1 MNEPLRLK
9 KRHEKLCNGTRPWNT
24 SSPLPPPASAPL
36 KSPNLFVLTCIIPKR
51 RCSRWLHFLK
61 FVCQNERIGSL
72 GGVGGG
78 RRQVHPSGSAN
89 ASERRVCE
97 MASDLITTVYCAFY
111 FTKNNQFIC
120 KTNQILT
127 KNVVCIIAIR
137 FTQLH
142 LCTSFQFIFLEF
154 IIHKILTNF
163 AQKKRGAYVRTVNT
177 G

>member
-1 MNEPLRLK
+1 MEHLVSPP
-9 KRHEKLCNGTRPWNT
+9 TT
-24 SSPLPPPASAPL
+24 SECPPQES
-36 KSPNLFVLTCIIPKR
+36 
-51 RCSRWLHFLK
+51 K
-61 FVCQNERIGSL
+61 FVRFDLHNSQKEVLEVATFPKICMSKRKNRVPW
-72 GGVGGG
+72 GVGGG

-154 IIHKILTNF
+154 IIHKIVTILLRKNVGPT
-163 AQKKRGAYVRTVNT
+163 YVQSTPVNVDEDFWSNLM
-177 G
+177 GDEI